1 MTWDINW
8 AEIGKAT
15 SDTLVML
22 GWSLLFTVIIGM
34 ALGIILFLTSRGQL
48 LQNLPLYGVLS
59 LIVNILRSVPFV
71 ILMISVFPITKA
83 LVHTTIGVK
92 GAIPPLV
99 IAAAPFL
106 ARLVESALREIESGV
121 IEAAQSMGATPW
133 QIVWRVL
140 LPEARPGLIS
150 AVTVTAVALL
160 SYSAMSG
167 VVGGGGLGDLSLR
180 YGYMRFRT
188 DIMIVTVVI
197 LVVLVQI
204 LQTVGDRLVTRF
216 NKKNSNRSL
225 TK

>member
-1 MTWDINW
+1 MNMTWEINW
-8 AEIGKAT
+8 AEIAKAT
-15 SDTLVML
+15 GDTLVML
-22 GWSLLFTVIIGM
+22 GWSLLFTIIIGL
-34 ALGIILFLTSRGQL
+34 ALGIILFLTSKGQL
-48 LQNLPLYGVLS
+48 LQNVPLYGVLS

-71 ILMISVFPITKA
+71 ILMISVFPITKV

-167 VVGGGGLGDLSLR
+167 VVGGGGLGDLALR

-197 LVVLVQI
+197 LVLFVQL
-204 LQTVGDRLVTRF
+204 LQMLGDRMVA
-216 NKKNSNRSL
+216 KYNR
-225 TK
+225 K

>member
-1 MTWDINW
+1 MNMTWEINW
-8 AEIGKAT
+8 AEIAKAT
-15 SDTLVML
+15 GDTLVML
-22 GWSLLFTVIIGM
+22 GWSLLFTIIIGL
-34 ALGIILFLTSRGQL
+34 ALGIILFLTSKGQL
-48 LQNLPLYGVLS
+48 LQNMPLYVVLS

-140 LPEARPGLIS
+140 LPEARSGLIS

-167 VVGGGGLGDLSLR
+167 VVGGGGLGDLALR

-197 LVVLVQI
+197 LVVFVQL
-204 LQTVGDRLVTRF
+204 LQMLGDRMVA
-216 NKKNSNRSL
+216 KYNR
-225 TK
+225 K

>member
-1 MTWDINW
+1 MNMTWDINW
-8 AEIGKAT
+8 TEIMKAT
-15 SDTLVML
+15 GDTLVML

-34 ALGIILFLTSRGQL
+34 ALGIILFLTSKGQL

-83 LVHTTIGVK
+83 IVHTTIGVQ

-106 ARLVESALREIESGV
+106 ARLVETALREIDSGV

-140 LPEARPGLIS
+140 MPEARPGLIS

-197 LVVLVQI
+197 LVLFVQL
-204 LQTVGDRLVTRF
+204 LQMLGDRMVAKF
-216 NKKNSNRSL
+216 NRK
-225 TK
+225 

>member
-1 MTWDINW
+1 MNMTWDINW
-8 AEIGKAT
+8 SEITKAT
-15 SDTLVML
+15 GDTLVML
-22 GWSLLFTVIIGM
+22 GWSLFFTVIIGM
-34 ALGIILFLTSRGQL
+34 ALGIILFLTSKGQL

-83 LVHTTIGVK
+83 IVHTTIGVQ

-106 ARLVESALREIESGV
+106 ARLVETALREIDSGV

-140 LPEARPGLIS
+140 MPEARPGLIS

-188 DIMIVTVVI
+188 DIMIVTVII
-197 LVVLVQI
+197 LVLFVQF
-204 LQTVGDRLVTRF
+204 LQMLGDRLVAKF
-216 NKKNSNRSL
+216 NRK
-225 TK
+225 

>member
-1 MTWDINW
+1 
-8 AEIGKAT
+8 
-15 SDTLVML
+15 ML
-22 GWSLLFTVIIGM
+22 GWSLLFTIVIGL
-34 ALGIILFLTSRGQL
+34 ALGIILFLTSKGQL
-48 LQNLPLYGVLS
+48 LQNVPLYGVLS

-71 ILMISVFPITKA
+71 ILMISVFPITKV

-167 VVGGGGLGDLSLR
+167 VVGGGGLGDLALR

-197 LVVLVQI
+197 LVLFVQL
-204 LQTVGDRLVTRF
+204 LQMFGDRMVA
-216 NKKNSNRSL
+216 KYNR
-225 TK
+225 K

>member
-1 MTWDINW
+1 MDMTWNINW
-8 AEIGKAT
+8 SEITKAT
-15 SDTLVML
+15 GDTLVML

-34 ALGIILFLTSRGQL
+34 ALGIILFLTSKEQL
-48 LQNLPLYGVLS
+48 LENLPLYGVLS

-83 LVHTTIGVK
+83 IVHTTIGVQ

-106 ARLVESALREIESGV
+106 ARLVETALREIDSGV

-140 LPEARPGLIS
+140 MPEARPGLIS

-197 LVVLVQI
+197 LVLFVQL
-204 LQTVGDRLVTRF
+204 LQMIGDRLVAKF
-216 NKKNSNRSL
+216 NRK
-225 TK
+225 

>member
-1 MTWDINW
+1 MSWEINW
-8 AEIGKAT
+8 AEIAGAT
-15 SDTLVML
+15 GDTLIML
-22 GWSLLFTVIIGM
+22 LWSLLFTVIIGL
-34 ALGIILFLTSRGQL
+34 ALGIILFLTSKGQL

-59 LIVNILRSVPFV
+59 LIVNVLRSVPFV

-150 AVTVTAVALL
+150 AVTVTAVTLL

-197 LVVLVQI
+197 LVLFVQL
-204 LQTVGDRLVTRF
+204 LQMLGDRMVA
-216 NKKNSNRSL
+216 KYNR
-225 TK
+225 K

>member
-8 AEIGKAT
+8 TEITKAT
-15 SDTLVML
+15 GDTLVML
-22 GWSLLFTVIIGM
+22 GWSLLFTFIIGM

-48 LQNLPLYGVLS
+48 LQNLPLYSVLS
-59 LIVNILRSVPFV
+59 IVVNILRSVPFV
-71 ILMISVFPITKA
+71 ILMISVFPITKV

-106 ARLVESALREIESGV
+106 ARLVETALREIESGV

-197 LVVLVQI
+197 LVLFVQL
-204 LQTVGDRLVTRF
+204 LQMLGDRLVT
-216 NKKNSNRSL
+216 KYNR
-225 TK
+225 K

>member
-1 MTWDINW
+1 MNMTWEINW
-8 AEIGKAT
+8 AEIAKAT
-15 SDTLVML
+15 GDTLVML
-22 GWSLLFTVIIGM
+22 GWSLLFTIIIGL
-34 ALGIILFLTSRGQL
+34 ALGIILFLTSKGQL
-48 LQNLPLYGVLS
+48 LQNVPLYGVLS
-59 LIVNILRSVPFV
+59 LVVNILRSVPFV
-71 ILMISVFPITKA
+71 ILMISVFPITKV

-140 LPEARPGLIS
+140 LPEARSGLIS

-167 VVGGGGLGDLSLR
+167 VVGGGGLGDLALR

-197 LVVLVQI
+197 LVLFVQL
-204 LQTVGDRLVTRF
+204 LQMLGDRMVA
-216 NKKNSNRSL
+216 KYNR
-225 TK
+225 K

>member
-1 MTWDINW
+1 MNMTWDINW
-8 AEIGKAT
+8 AEITKAT
-15 SDTLVML
+15 GDTLVML

-34 ALGIILFLTSRGQL
+34 ALGIILFLTSKGQL

-83 LVHTTIGVK
+83 IVHTTIGVQ

-106 ARLVESALREIESGV
+106 ARLVETALREIDSGV

-140 LPEARPGLIS
+140 MPEARPGLIS

-197 LVVLVQI
+197 LVLFVQL
-204 LQTVGDRLVTRF
+204 LQMLGDRLVAKF
-216 NKKNSNRSL
+216 NRK
-225 TK
+225 

>member
-8 AEIGKAT
+8 SEIAKAT
-15 SDTLVML
+15 GDTLVML

-34 ALGIILFLTSRGQL
+34 ALGIILFLTSKGQL

-59 LIVNILRSVPFV
+59 LVVNILRSVPFV
-71 ILMISVFPITKA
+71 ILMISVFPITKV

-197 LVVLVQI
+197 LVLFVQL
-204 LQTVGDRLVTRF
+204 LQMLGDRLVT
-216 NKKNSNRSL
+216 KYNR
-225 TK
+225 K

>member
-8 AEIGKAT
+8 VEIGKAT
-15 SDTLVML
+15 VDTLVML
-22 GWSLLFTVIIGM
+22 GWSLLFTVVIGV

-59 LIVNILRSVPFV
+59 LVVNILRSVPFV

-197 LVVLVQI
+197 LVVLVQF
-204 LQTVGDRLVTRF
+204 LQTIGDRLVTRF
-216 NKKNSNRSL
+216 NKK
-225 TK
+225 

>member
-1 MTWDINW
+1 MNMTWEINW
-8 AEIGKAT
+8 TEIAKAT
-15 SDTLVML
+15 GDTLVML
-22 GWSLLFTVIIGM
+22 GWSLLFTIIIGL
-34 ALGIILFLTSRGQL
+34 ALGIILFLTSKGQL
-48 LQNLPLYGVLS
+48 LQNVPLYGVLS

-71 ILMISVFPITKA
+71 ILMISVFPITKV

-167 VVGGGGLGDLSLR
+167 VVGGGGLGDLALR

-188 DIMIVTVVI
+188 DIMIVTVII
-197 LVVLVQI
+197 LVLFVQL
-204 LQTVGDRLVTRF
+204 LQMFGDRMVA
-216 NKKNSNRSL
+216 KYNR
-225 TK
+225 K

>member
-1 MTWDINW
+1 MNMTWDMNW
-8 AEIGKAT
+8 SEIGKAT

-22 GWSLLFTVIIGM
+22 SWSLLFTVIIGM

-48 LQNLPLYGVLS
+48 LQNMPLYGVLS
-59 LIVNILRSVPFV
+59 LVVNILRSVPFV
-71 ILMISVFPITKA
+71 ILMISVFPVTKA

-197 LVVLVQI
+197 LVIFVQI

-216 NKKNSNRSL
+216 NKK
-225 TK
+225 